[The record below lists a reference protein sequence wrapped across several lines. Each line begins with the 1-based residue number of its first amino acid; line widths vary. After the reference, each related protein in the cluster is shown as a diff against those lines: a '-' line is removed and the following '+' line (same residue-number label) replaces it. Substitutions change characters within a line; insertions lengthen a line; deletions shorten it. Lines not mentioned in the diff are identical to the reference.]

1 MLLHNIY
8 YICYYIIYIIY
19 KCRVLE
25 AIGPKALGLHLRKFC
40 DYLASQL
47 ESCQTKQPF
56 LQCTDSLKAMIWDYH
71 IFTLDRFIL
80 CLVCLLFHLYI
91 YLSHL

>member
-1 MLLHNIY
+1 
-8 YICYYIIYIIY
+8 
-19 KCRVLE
+19 VLE

-56 LQCTDSLKAMIWDYH
+56 LQCTDLPTPWRPWYGTTIS
-71 IFTLDRFIL
+71 
-80 CLVCLLFHLYI
+80 
-91 YLSHL
+91 SHWI